1 MDGTTENHAAA
12 LRIVEATS
20 EDIADVIALDEDIT
34 GAAKPEF
41 WYKYFFGQATRKN
54 SLFLVARLGDRIV
67 GYSIGSIRA
76 WEFGSPPAGWLHA
89 VGVARDC
96 RKLGIAT
103 RLFNEITGFFRAQQA
118 ATVRTMLH
126 IDDHA
131 LIAFFRFQGLSAGPF
146 IELEMKLD

>member
-1 MDGTTENHAAA
+1 MDGSDENGVAG
-12 LRIVEATS
+12 LRIDQATS
-20 EDIADVIALDEDIT
+20 DDISAVISLDEEIT
-34 GAAKPEF
+34 GSSKPDF

-54 SLFLVARLGDRIV
+54 SLFLVARLDDRIV

-89 VGVARDC
+89 IGVAHDC
-96 RKLGIAT
+96 RKFGIAT